1 MSRSRHP
8 GSGRRKRRAPSD
20 GRRHAVLL
28 SIFLVAFALVAGRL
42 LWVQVIEA
50 PALNQKATTQRLRDI
65 ELPPRRGTIYDR
77 EGEPLAV
84 SMAARTVFASPSQ
97 ITDKPGT
104 AQALAATLGGDEA
117 KYLEKLEKGGGF
129 VYIERKVDLGRV
141 KALEDLKLTGIGFL
155 DDYDRVYPSGELAS
169 QVLGFV
175 GLDDTGLAGLE
186 SYYDDVLGG
195 TPGVVLGER
204 DPQGRPIPGGIQK
217 AIDPVHGSD
226 IVLTIDKDIQYE
238 AQLELAKAV
247 KTWKAKSG
255 SIVVMNPKNGEI
267 YAMATAPGFNPNKY
281 GKAKAERIRNRPI
294 TDAYEPGSTAKSFT
308 AAAVIERGLYTPK
321 STFQLPPTI
330 RVADRTIKESHG
342 RGAVKWS
349 LTKIVTNSSNVGTVK
364 LGLKLGE
371 EGLYDSFKGFGL
383 TEKTGVDF
391 PGEAKGWLPPV
402 DQWSAS
408 SIGNIPFGQG
418 VSATPLQIARAM
430 GAIANEGVLTTPHFL
445 LDVPDGAETVKT
457 STKRAISA
465 KTAHSVTGMLKKVVT
480 KGTGKAAAVDGY
492 TVAGKTGT
500 AQKAKEGGGGYA
512 QGKYVASFIGYLP
525 AEDPQV
531 LISVILDE
539 PRNAIYGGTVAA
551 PTFSK
556 VAAFSVSHLKVPP
569 SSTVSSDKEPG
580 ASSGAGVGPVSDD
593 GTRD

>member
-1 MSRSRHP
+1 M
-8 GSGRRKRRAPSD
+8 
-20 GRRHAVLL
+20 VLL
-28 SIFLVAFALVAGRL
+28 VLFLAAFALVAGRL
-42 LWVQVIEA
+42 VWIQVAEA
-50 PALNQKATTQRLRDI
+50 PALNRKATAQRLRDI

-84 SMAARTVFASPSQ
+84 SMAARTIFASPSQ
-97 ITDKPGT
+97 IADKPGT
-104 AQALAATLGGDEA
+104 AKALAATLGGDESE
-117 KYLEKLEKGGGF
+117 YLEKLERGGGF
-129 VYIERKVDLGRV
+129 VYIERKVDLGR
-141 KALEDLKLTGIGFL
+141 AAGLEQLKLTGIGFL
-155 DDYDRVYPSGELAS
+155 DDYSRVYPSGELAS

-175 GLDDTGLAGLE
+175 GLDDVGLAGIE
-186 SYYDDVLGG
+186 AHYDDVLGG

-217 AIDPVHGSD
+217 AIDPVHGAD
-226 IVLTIDKDIQYE
+226 VVLTIDKDIQYE
-238 AQLELAKAV
+238 AQLEIAKAV
-247 KTWKAKSG
+247 KAWKAKSG
-255 SIVVMNPKNGEI
+255 SIIVMNPKNGEI

-294 TDAYEPGSTAKSFT
+294 TDAYEPGSTAKSLT

-321 STFQLPPTI
+321 SMFRLPSTI

-371 EGLYDSFKGFGL
+371 QGLYDAFKDFGL
-383 TEKTGVDF
+383 TERTGVDF

-402 DQWSAS
+402 DQWSSS

-418 VSATPLQIARAM
+418 VSSTPLQLARAM

-445 LDVPDGAETVKT
+445 LDVSDDVSVELALT
-457 STKRAISA
+457 TKRAVSSS
-465 KTAHSVTGMLKKVVT
+465 TARSVTGMLEKVVT
-480 KGTGKAAAVDGY
+480 EGTGKAAAVDGY
-492 TVAGKTGT
+492 SVAGKTGT
-500 AQKAKEGGGGYA
+500 AQKALEGGRGYA
-512 QGKYVASFIGYLP
+512 KGKYVSSFIGYLP

-551 PTFSK
+551 PAFSK

-569 SSTVSSDKEPG
+569 SSSMNPKAGSPAPG
-580 ASSGAGVGPVSDD
+580 DAGVGPVSDE
-593 GTRD
+593 GARD